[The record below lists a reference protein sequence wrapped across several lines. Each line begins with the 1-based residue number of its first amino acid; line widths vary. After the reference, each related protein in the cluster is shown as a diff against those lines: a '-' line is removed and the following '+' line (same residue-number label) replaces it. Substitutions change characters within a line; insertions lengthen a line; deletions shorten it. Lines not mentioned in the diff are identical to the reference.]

1 MIKIN
6 CLFDS
11 FYLKPII
18 LCFIIYIILKNDI
31 GKTTDGWGVKVER
44 VEIKDVKLPDQ
55 MQRLMAQEP
64 EASREAK
71 AKVIAAEG
79 EAKAAIALKNAADI
93 IAKSPTA
100 LQLRYLQT
108 LADISAEK
116 NSTIVFPVSFSY

>member
-44 VEIKDVKLPDQ
+44 VEIKDVKLPNQ
-55 MQRLMAQEP
+55 MQRSMAQEA

-93 IAKSPTA
+93 IAKSATA

-108 LADISAEK
+108 
-116 NSTIVFPVSFSY
+116 